1 MHRKPIHR
9 GGILS
14 AGYDR
19 IGRVLEIEFDTH
31 RILRYEGVGQA
42 VADRFLESDSPLSH
56 YKDEIEEEYPCR
68 EVGQENKSA
77 EPCLSPNSIEVPY
90 FCSVAFFSSASTSS
104 LARLT
109 FSAATASLTSVP
121 AVA

>member
-77 EPCLSPNSIEVPY
+77 ESCRKKSG
-90 FCSVAFFSSASTSS
+90 
-104 LARLT
+104 
-109 FSAATASLTSVP
+109 AADALKALFEP
-121 AVA
+121 K

>member
-68 EVGQENKSA
+68 KSDKKTKA
-77 EPCLSPNSIEVPY
+77 PNP
-90 FCSVAFFSSASTSS
+90 
-104 LARLT
+104 LAR
-109 FSAATASLTSVP
+109 SP
-121 AVA
+121 ALPMP

>member
-1 MHRKPIHR
+1 MHRKAIHR

-19 IGRVLEIEFDTH
+19 TDRVLEIEFDTH

-68 EVGQENKSA
+68 EVGQEAHVAPNKKKSGVPDA
-77 EPCLSPNSIEVPY
+77 LRALFEPK
-90 FCSVAFFSSASTSS
+90 
-104 LARLT
+104 
-109 FSAATASLTSVP
+109 
-121 AVA
+121 